1 MNTSIQNTPKSSS
14 LEGVIKTNR
23 KKTGYIDMP
32 DDAPSIFFPEGNL
45 GTALAGDT
53 VVYHLTGQTDFR
65 SKLPIGKVDSIV
77 ERSKE
82 RLVGT
87 IVKENGATFLAP
99 DDKRIYTNI
108 ILPNNKDAEE
118 NMKALVSFTWKAG
131 SQFPEGEVLEIIGKA
146 GENNAEMKSIVMDK
160 GFDTSFPPAVEREA
174 EHLRDTK
181 RTISEAE
188 WKFRRDMRD
197 TLTMT
202 VDPIDAKDFDDALS
216 LKELPNGNYEIGVH
230 IADVAYFVTPGSE
243 LDAEAQKRQF
253 SVYLVDR
260 TIPMLPEALSNDLCS
275 LNPGEDKRAFSAVFE
290 MNKEGKVLSRWFGRT
305 AIHSDKRFAYED
317 AQDAIT
323 DSGNEFHKE
332 FTILNSIAYKLR
344 EEKVRNGA
352 IDFESDEVKF
362 VLDDEGVPLKV
373 IKKQR
378 FDAHKLIE
386 EFMLLA
392 NREVA
397 LVVSK
402 DKAGKDSPSIYRS
415 HDAPDADRIDELSI
429 FLKALGHDLEKK
441 KGVVTNK
448 SIQKLIN
455 DIDGTPQEALIK
467 TAVLRSMAKATYD
480 IKNIGHFGL
489 GFDFYTHFTSPI
501 RRYPDLL
508 IHRILWK
515 HLNNEPIT
523 GKDVEFF
530 KATARKASE
539 KEKNA
544 AQAERESIKYKQV
557 EYMQNHIGET
567 FDATVSGVSDFG
579 IFVEE
584 VNTKSE
590 GLVRLSNL
598 GGDFFSLDKKTYCV
612 IGRRTGKKYSLGD
625 PIRVKLIGADTEN
638 NNLDFELAK

>member
-1 MNTSIQNTPKSSS
+1 MNNSKEQPKKDS
-14 LEGVIKTNR
+14 LQGQIKTNR

-32 DDAPSIFFPEGNL
+32 DDQPSIFFPQGNL
-45 GTALAGDT
+45 ATALAGDI
-53 VVYHLTGQTDFR
+53 VMYHLTGQKDFR
-65 SKLPIGKVDSIV
+65 SKLEIGKVDSIV
-77 ERSKE
+77 ERAKE

-87 IVKENGATFLAP
+87 VITENGATFVIP
-99 DDKRIYTNI
+99 DDKRIYSNVI
-108 ILPNNKDAEE
+108 IPQAKGLEE
-118 NMKALVSFTWKAG
+118 NTKVLISFKWDKN
-131 SQFPEGEVLEIIGKA
+131 SQFPEGELIEVIGRA
-146 GENNAEMKSIVMDK
+146 GENNTEMKSIVLEK

-174 EHLRDTK
+174 EHLRDT
-181 RTISEAE
+181 RREISKSE
-188 WKFRRDMRD
+188 WSFRKDMREK
-197 TLTMT
+197 LTFT
-202 VDPIDAKDFDDALS
+202 IDPADAKDFDDALS
-216 LKELPNGNYEIGVH
+216 LEILPNGNYSIGVH
-230 IADVAYFVTPGSE
+230 IADVAYFVTPGTE
-243 LDAEAQKRQF
+243 LDAEAQNRQF

-290 MNKEGKVLSRWFGRT
+290 MSPEGKVLSRWFGRT
-305 AIHSDKRFAYED
+305 AIHSDVRFAYEE
-317 AQDAIT
+317 AQEAIVN
-323 DSGNEFHKE
+323 SNEEYHKE
-332 FTILNSIAYKLR
+332 MTILNKIAYKLR

-362 VLDDEGVPLKV
+362 VLDDKGVPLKV

-397 LVVSK
+397 KVVSK
-402 DKAGKDSPSIYRS
+402 DKSGKDSASIYRS
-415 HDAPDADRIDELSI
+415 HDAPDADRIEELSI
-429 FLKALGHDLEKK
+429 FLRALGHDLQTK

-448 SIQKLIN
+448 SIQKLIT

-515 HLNNEPIT
+515 HLSGEAIT
-523 GKDVEFF
+523 KKDIEFF
-530 KATARKASE
+530 KTISNRASE

-544 AQAERESIKYKQV
+544 AQAERDSIKYKQV
-557 EYMQNHIGET
+557 EYMQHHIGEV
-567 FDATVSGVSDFG
+567 FEATISGVSDFG

-584 VNTKSE
+584 VETKSE
-590 GLVRLSNL
+590 GLVRISNL
-598 GGDFFSLDKKTYCV
+598 GNDFFSLDKKTYSV
-612 IGRRTGKKYSLGD
+612 VGRNSKQKFSLGD
-625 PIRVKLIGADTEN
+625 PVKVKLVKADTEN